1 MSKTSDQDRLDAIST
16 AKIMLRNFHIH
27 KDSTEDRA
35 LAIAK
40 MIGKEVKEQILEKY
54 YESVTGAT
62 MEPDKVDAG
71 EAPDTSSVASNE
83 ASNPG
88 AAYSHINVQLNLH
101 SGQFVFGEKFHAGG
115 IVNINTDGRPE
126 SIAQAALAVGK
137 ILGPWPEE
145 G

>member
-1 MSKTSDQDRLDAIST
+1 MSNTSDQDRLDAIST
-16 AKIMLRNFHIH
+16 ANIMLRNFHIH

-54 YESVTGAT
+54 YTGAT
-62 MEPDKVDAG
+62 MEPNKVDAG
-71 EAPDTSSVASNE
+71 PAAPDAQAVVSDE
-83 ASNPG
+83 ASNSG
-88 AAYSHINVQLNLH
+88 APYSHVSLQINLH
-101 SGQFVFGEKFHAGG
+101 PSSKIFGANYHHTGG
-115 IVNINTDGRPE
+115 TININTDGSPE